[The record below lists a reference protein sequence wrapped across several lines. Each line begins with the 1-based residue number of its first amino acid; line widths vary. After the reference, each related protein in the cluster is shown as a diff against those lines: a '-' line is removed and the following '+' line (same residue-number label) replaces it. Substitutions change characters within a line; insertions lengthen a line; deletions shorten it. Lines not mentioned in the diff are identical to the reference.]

1 MERKRNDEEQA
12 AKYRLHYFR
21 RNDVPAL
28 TESELEEES
37 ARIYQSLMEGRAIQP
52 VKSRRLWYQVAATAA
67 VGLIVAGL
75 FYFNQQQPAGKPVG
89 AEVVYTN
96 DIAPGKLGATLTLA
110 NGKKIDLS
118 VAANGL
124 IADQEGVSIS
134 KTSDG
139 KLVYTIKDS
148 NSSIQEFNTLSTV
161 NGQQYEVILPDGSKI
176 WLNAASTLTYPA
188 NFAKL
193 NKRKVELNGEA
204 YFEVAKDKSR
214 PFIVRTDRQEVEVLG
229 THFNVNSY
237 RNEDAIKTTLLEG
250 SVRVSDSKS
259 QKVLLPGQQSL
270 LTDDALRIS
279 KVDVDEAVAWKNGD
293 FIFKN
298 EEFNTILRQIARWY
312 NVEIVNSKHRPDLR
326 LSGTISKSKHL
337 STVLKALE
345 VTGEIKFKI
354 EGKRVTVLE

>member
-12 AKYRLHYFR
+12 VKYKLHYFR
-21 RNDVPAL
+21 RNDIPAL

-37 ARIYQSLMEGRAIQP
+37 ARIYQSLMDDPAVNP
-52 VKSRRLWYQVAATAA
+52 MKSRRLWYSVAATAA

-75 FYFNQQQPAGKPVG
+75 FYFNQPPADMPTGVQ
-89 AEVVYTN
+89 VVYSN
-96 DIAPGKLGATLTLA
+96 DIAPGRLGATLTLA

-118 VAANGL
+118 AAANGL
-124 IADQEGVSIS
+124 IADQDGVSIS

-139 KLVYTIKDS
+139 KLVYKIKDS
-148 NSSIQEFNTLSTV
+148 KSNIQEFNTLSTV

-176 WLNAASTLTYPA
+176 WLNAASTITYPA

-204 YFEVAKDKSR
+204 YFEVAKDKRR

-237 RNEDAIKTTLLEG
+237 RNEQSTRTTLLEG
-250 SVRVSDSKS
+250 SVRVSDSKTL
-259 QKVLLPGQQSL
+259 KVLLPGEQSL
-270 LTDDALRIS
+270 LTTNALRVS

-293 FIFKN
+293 FIFKD

-312 NVEIVNSKHRPDLR
+312 NVEIVNTNNQPNLR
-326 LSGTISKSKHL
+326 LSGTISKSRNL
-337 STVLKALE
+337 STVLRALE
-345 VTGEIKFKI
+345 ITGEIKFKI

>member
-1 MERKRNDEEQA
+1 MERKINNEEQA
-12 AKYRLHYFR
+12 AKYKLHYFR
-21 RNDVPAL
+21 RNDIPAL

-37 ARIYQSLMEGRAIQP
+37 ARIYQSLMDGRAVQP
-52 VKSRRLWYQVAATAA
+52 DRSRRLWYQAAAVAA
-67 VGLIVAGL
+67 VGLMLGGL
-75 FYFNQQQPAGKPVG
+75 LYFNHQSINKPS
-89 AEVVYTN
+89 ADLQVVYTN
-96 DIAPGKLGATLTLA
+96 DIAPGKMGATLTLA
-110 NGKKIDLS
+110 SGKKIDLS
-118 VAANGL
+118 AAASGV

-134 KTSDG
+134 KTADG
-139 KLVYTIKDS
+139 KLVYSIKDTKS
-148 NSSIQEFNTLSTV
+148 KIQEFNTLSTV

-176 WLNAASTLTYPA
+176 WLNAASTITYPA

-193 NKRKVELNGEA
+193 NKRKVELIGEA

-237 RNEDAIKTTLLEG
+237 GNENAIKTTLLEG

-270 LTDDALRIS
+270 LTDDVLRVD
-279 KVDVDEAVAWKNGD
+279 KVDVDQAVAWKNGD
-293 FIFKN
+293 FIFKD
-298 EEFNTILRQIARWY
+298 EEFNSILRQIARWY
-312 NVEIVNSKHRPDLR
+312 NVEIENDINKPDLR
-326 LSGTISKSKHL
+326 LSGTISKSKNL

-345 VTGEIKFKI
+345 VTGGIKFKI

>member
-37 ARIYQSLMEGRAIQP
+37 ARIYQSLMEGHAVQP
-52 VKSRRLWYQVAATAA
+52 VKSKRLWYSGAAAAA

-75 FYFNQQQPAGKPVG
+75 FYFNQVPVSKPTGVQ
-89 AEVVYTN
+89 VVYSN

-118 VAANGL
+118 AAANGL
-124 IADQEGVSIS
+124 IAEQEGVSIS
-134 KTSDG
+134 KTLDG
-139 KLVYTIKDS
+139 KLVYTIKES
-148 NSSIQEFNTLSTV
+148 KSTIQEFNTLSTV

-214 PFIVRTDRQEVEVLG
+214 PFVVRTDRQEVEVLG

-237 RNEDAIKTTLLEG
+237 GNEDAIKTTLLEG

-270 LTDDALRIS
+270 LTDDALSIS
-279 KVDVDEAVAWKNGD
+279 KADVDEAVAWKNGD
-293 FIFKN
+293 FIFKD
-298 EEFNTILRQIARWY
+298 EAFNTILRQIARWY
-312 NVEIVNSKHRPDLR
+312 NVEISDSKDRPDLR
-326 LSGTISKSKHL
+326 LSGTISKSKNL

-354 EGKRVTVLE
+354 EGKRVTVFE

>member
-1 MERKRNDEEQA
+1 MERKIKDEEQA

-21 RNDVPAL
+21 RNDIPEL

-37 ARIYQSLMEGRAIQP
+37 ARIYQSLMGEHSVRP
-52 VKSRRLWYQVAATAA
+52 VKSSRLWYRAGAAAA
-67 VGLIVAGL
+67 VALIVAGL
-75 FYFNQQQPAGKPVG
+75 FYFNQPEAIKSPGV
-89 AEVVYTN
+89 EVVYSN

-118 VAANGL
+118 SAPNGI
-124 IADQEGVSIS
+124 IADQDGVSVS
-134 KTSDG
+134 KTGDG
-139 KLVYTIKDS
+139 KLVYNIKNTKS
-148 NSSIQEFNTLSTV
+148 NIQEFNTLSTV
-161 NGQQYEVILPDGSKI
+161 NGQQYEVVLPDGSKI

-193 NKRKVELNGEA
+193 NKRKVDLKGEA

-237 RNEDAIKTTLLEG
+237 GNEDAIKTTLLEG
-250 SVRVSDSKS
+250 SVRVSDSKL

-270 LTDDALRIS
+270 LTGNSLRVS
-279 KVDVDEAVAWKNGD
+279 KADVDEVVAWKNGD

-298 EEFNTILRQIARWY
+298 EEVSAILRQISRWY
-312 NVEIVNSKHRPDLR
+312 NVEIVNSERSSKLR
-326 LSGTISKSKHL
+326 LSGTVSKSRNL
-337 STVLKALE
+337 STVLKGLE